1 MRKTIAASVVLVLA
15 VACSTG
21 SGTSSNA
28 AKIAMPEIQLVQTS
42 GVPIAARHTDG
53 GISIQYAMR
62 VENRAAEPIKLQ
74 RVTVQSVSEGAY
86 YVSPTSRPFDV
97 AIEPE
102 QKEDVQFWVAATPGG
117 SIVGANGP
125 VTMRVTLQF
134 DSPSGKFQQ
143 IVMRTVN
150 DRTSITGLQ

>member
-1 MRKTIAASVVLVLA
+1 MRKAIAVSVVLVLA

-21 SGTSSNA
+21 SGASP
-28 AKIAMPEIQLVQTS
+28 KITMPEIQLVQTS
-42 GVPIAARHTDG
+42 GVPVAARHTDG

-97 AIEPE
+97 AVEPSE
-102 QKEDVQFWVAATPGG
+102 KQDVQFWVAATPAS

-125 VTMRVTLQF
+125 VTMRVTAQF
-134 DSPSGKFQQ
+134 DSPSGKFQHV
-143 IVMRTVN
+143 VMRTVN
-150 DRTSITGLQ
+150 DRPSVSGLQ